1 MKAFE
6 TPELLVTIFVVEDI
20 ITTSQEPSDPIEPTK
35 GDTGT
40 DIL

>member
-6 TPELLVTIFVVEDI
+6 TPELLVTTFTVEDI
-20 ITTSQEPSDPIEPTK
+20 ITTSSPVAPTQ

>member
-6 TPELLVTIFVVEDI
+6 APELLVMTFAVEDI
-20 ITTSQEPSDPIEPTK
+20 ITTSSGDEPVAPTK
-35 GDTGT
+35 SDTGT

>member
-1 MKAFE
+1 MRAFE
-6 TPELLVTIFVVEDI
+6 TPELLVAAFEVEDI
-20 ITTSQEPSDPIEPTK
+20 ITTSGDPIEPTK